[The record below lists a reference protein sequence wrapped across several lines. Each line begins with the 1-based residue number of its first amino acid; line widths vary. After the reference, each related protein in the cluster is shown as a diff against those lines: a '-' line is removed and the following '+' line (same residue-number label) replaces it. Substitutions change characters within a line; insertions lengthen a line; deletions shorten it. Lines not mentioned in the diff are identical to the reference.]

1 MMSIKPRRN
10 CQGSKEIITG
20 VWPAVGAQ
28 QLLDGGGGSAGG
40 SAGIHLQPAL
50 QVQGPQP
57 ETPVVECALESRPFW
72 RWKGNYLF
80 TQLGVGEHLVISHT
94 TILTVNI

>member
-1 MMSIKPRRN
+1 MLGFQRDHHGCLAR
-10 CQGSKEIITG
+10 GR
-20 VWPAVGAQ
+20 
-28 QLLDGGGGSAGG
+28 GSAATGRGGG